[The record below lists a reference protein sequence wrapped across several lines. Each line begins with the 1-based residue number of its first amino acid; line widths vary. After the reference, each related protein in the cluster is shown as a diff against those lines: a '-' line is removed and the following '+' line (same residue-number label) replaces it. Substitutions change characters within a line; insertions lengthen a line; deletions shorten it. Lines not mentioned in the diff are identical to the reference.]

1 VNRGIIR
8 AHKKGIV
15 TSTSVVVDGLAASEA
30 KNLLSYPELSVGL
43 HFSLADEGLKA
54 VLIKGVLLFSDIRA
68 IEAEFNRQIEKFLKI
83 VGRLPDHLD
92 SHHHFHTH
100 PKVKPIFEK
109 FSGQLNCPVRAFKR
123 VRFIRS
129 FYGWNKLRQTDLKK
143 ISTESLLEILADL
156 EEGTNEIM
164 CHPGL
169 VDGDLKRISRY
180 TKEREIELKTLT
192 DKRVIDYIRKSGI
205 RLCSWREL

>member
-1 VNRGIIR
+1 
-8 AHKKGIV
+8 
-15 TSTSVVVDGLAASEA
+15 
-30 KNLLSYPELSVGL
+30 
-43 HFSLADEGLKA
+43 
-54 VLIKGVLLFSDIRA
+54 
-68 IEAEFNRQIEKFLKI
+68 
-83 VGRLPDHLD
+83 
-92 SHHHFHTH
+92 
-100 PKVKPIFEK
+100 
-109 FSGQLNCPVRAFKR
+109 VRAFKR